1 MENLDKCKKIKER
14 LEDLERKA
22 ANLYIDN
29 TEWEYIIEALDE
41 DERKEYGDLSRMYE
55 ELCGV

>member
-1 MENLDKCKKIKER
+1 MENLDECKKIKER

-41 DERKEYGDLSRMYE
+41 DERKEYDDLSRMYE
-55 ELCGV
+55 ELCGI